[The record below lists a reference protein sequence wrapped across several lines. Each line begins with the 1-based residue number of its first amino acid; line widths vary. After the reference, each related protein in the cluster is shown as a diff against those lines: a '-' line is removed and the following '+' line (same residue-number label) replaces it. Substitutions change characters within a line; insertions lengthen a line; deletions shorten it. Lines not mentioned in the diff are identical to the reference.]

1 MTAKEYLNQIKH
13 YDIRIRKITEEIA
26 RLEDIANRTTSTIV
40 ANKVQ
45 TSFDKS
51 KRERAIDSIIDLKEK
66 RTEMMIKSEE
76 LRIEVMSKIHKLEND
91 KYIEILYL
99 RYIEGMFINDI
110 AKIMVKSDGSE
121 YNTDHIFRLHGKA
134 LKAFEE
140 IYCVDDL
147 PTEQ

>member
-13 YDIRIRKITEEIA
+13 HDIKIRNITEEIA
-26 RLEDIANRTTSTIV
+26 RLEDIANRTTTSIV

-66 RTEMMIKSEE
+66 RTEMIIKSEE
-76 LRIEVMSKIHKLEND
+76 LRVEVMCKIHKLTND

-99 RYIEGMFINDI
+99 RYIEGMLISDI
-110 AKIMVKSDGSE
+110 ANIMVKPDGSE
-121 YNTDHIFRLHGKA
+121 YNTDHLFRLHGKA
-134 LKAFEE
+134 IKAFEE
-140 IYCVDDL
+140 IYC
-147 PTEQ
+147 TEDQPSE